1 MKKQEAYLL
10 LGVVI
15 GGILWA
21 SVSSLVENN
30 GLMAIIGLAFSCL
43 VMGAGLGMA
52 INEGQKNG

>member
-43 VMGAGLGMA
+43 VMGAGLGMT
-52 INEGQKNG
+52 IGDKK